1 MDFFSVEYTVFTVLD
16 YPVSL
21 IELVGT
27 LFGLLSVIFAS
38 RTNILTWSTGIVNE
52 FCLFLLFFQI
62 QLYPDMFLQVFFF
75 GATIFGWYQWRK
87 PQKELRISFS
97 DRKQWMI
104 YLALIAGLTIVSGA
118 FFAEIHQLLPS
129 FFKEKAALPY
139 LDSFVMVSSVVAT
152 ILLAKKRIETWYLW
166 IAVDITCTF
175 LYMYRGVYFLAIEY
189 AVFLG
194 IATYGLS
201 NWLKMHRND

>member
-1 MDFFSVEYTVFTVLD
+1 MDFFSVGYTVFTVLD

-87 PQKELRISFS
+87 PKKELRISFS
-97 DRKQWMI
+97 NRQERMI
-104 YLALIAGLTIVSGA
+104 YIGLILGLTVVSGA

-194 IATYGLS
+194 IATYGLI